1 MSYIFIKLKEDKMP
15 ILVMWQNIN
24 VAILFGNENDV
35 KYKVMFEN
43 LPEAQKL
50 GMIVNTILQCNSN
63 GSLPNWIAER
73 IPHSETDK
81 IDYLRRTEG
90 RLETDSFWFKSIA

>member
-1 MSYIFIKLKEDKMP
+1 MP

-35 KYKVMFEN
+35 KYKVLFEN
-43 LPEAQKL
+43 LSEAKNH
-50 GMIVNTILQCNSN
+50 GMLLNPILQCTTN
-63 GSLPNWIAER
+63 GLLPNWIAER